1 MPELPEVETVKRV
14 LVKWVNG
21 RIIKDVKFLHPN
33 IVENYSED
41 EFKSLVVNKTIEDV
55 KREGKFLLFYLD
67 DYIMT
72 SHLRMEGKY
81 YYAKSID
88 GNIEN
93 YVYDGSDD
101 INKIKKHSCVLFLLD
116 DNSVLIYH
124 DVRKFGKIDLKRK
137 DTYIPFTSLS
147 LGKEPFDMTGKELY
161 ELIHSKSNPIK
172 ELIMN
177 QNIISGIGNI
187 YADEICFACK
197 IHPCREGRLVKLKE
211 CDSII
216 EHSRRILYKS
226 IDEGGS
232 TVKSYHS
239 GNGVDGLFQQN
250 LLMYGKNGKF
260 CSVCGSIIKKIKLKG
275 RGTCFCTKCQK

>member
-1 MPELPEVETVKRV
+1 MERCVACHDVACEKFLGIGFVDKLLERHVEALR
-14 LVKWVNG
+14 
-21 RIIKDVKFLHPN
+21 DVKSGYIDCIIN
-33 IVENYSED
+33 D
-41 EFKSLVVNKTIEDV
+41 DV

-81 YYAKSID
+81 YYAKSVD
-88 GNIEN
+88 GDIAN

-161 ELIHSKSNPIK
+161 DLIHNKSNPIK

-211 CDSII
+211 CDVKRHWLVFIFII
-216 EHSRRILYKS
+216 
-226 IDEGGS
+226 
-232 TVKSYHS
+232 
-239 GNGVDGLFQQN
+239 F
-250 LLMYGKNGKF
+250 MYTY
-260 CSVCGSIIKKIKLKG
+260 S
-275 RGTCFCTKCQK
+275 